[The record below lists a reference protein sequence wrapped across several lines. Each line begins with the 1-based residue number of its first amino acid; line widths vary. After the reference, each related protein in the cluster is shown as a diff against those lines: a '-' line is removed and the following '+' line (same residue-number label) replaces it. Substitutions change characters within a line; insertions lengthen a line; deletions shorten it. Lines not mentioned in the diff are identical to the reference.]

1 MVWFDITSC
10 QKKHF
15 DKPDSLAPIPWGSAA
30 PMVVKIIT
38 NKYFTVF
45 CSIFVFRLEYLHN
58 HQSYLTLQGVK
69 RSILLSQIH
78 WYPKQGGEV
87 PLLRWKLVW
96 NDKIYQFLKQSLVK
110 KIKISKKNARIIFKW
125 IDMNLILIIQHIYS
139 FELFWNLIERY
150 FDFFYEG
157 HFCPHLS
164 IIFFKN
170 L

>member
-69 RSILLSQIH
+69 RSILISQIH

-96 NDKIYQFLKQSLVK
+96 NTKKYQFLKQSFVK
-110 KIKISKKNARIIFKW
+110 KNQNLKEKCSDYFQ
-125 IDMNLILIIQHIYS
+125 MNRYESNTHNTAY
-139 FELFWNLIERY
+139 LFIWTL
-150 FDFFYEG
+150 
-157 HFCPHLS
+157 
-164 IIFFKN
+164 
-170 L
+170 